1 MIDYD
6 FVLKDNNADEKESS
20 ISDIAGIGDIAE
32 IKDVFSVEVAKSKLK
47 AFSVEDMRQR
57 AVALVVDT
65 DSEAK
70 AGVAMAMQCRKLYN
84 SLEKTRKEIVRPH
97 LDFQKAVKKYSDGFA
112 DFFKK
117 TERQL
122 LKKVEAYQLAA
133 EIERKKSIAEQVRK
147 ETEFRLKREKEQR
160 DFDEA
165 IRLRDIEI
173 ERSRIKAKKE
183 DMPMPIPPPLPEAP
197 MPIVQDLILPI
208 AAATKKIESEEG
220 SSTTVIEWHYEI
232 LDTALIPRDFLI
244 IDEQKI
250 KAAVKSGVRVIP
262 GVCVFETKVRKYRV
276 KG

>member
-183 DMPMPIPPPLPEAP
+183 DMPMPTPPPLPEVP
-197 MPIVQDLILPI
+197 MPIIQEVVLPVV
-208 AAATKKIESEEG
+208 ATPQKIESEEG
-220 SSTTVIEWHYEI
+220 SSSTVMEWFFEIEDASI
-232 LDTALIPRDFLI
+232 VPRDFLVV
-244 IDEQKI
+244 DER
-250 KAAVKSGVRVIP
+250 AVKRAVASGVRHID
-262 GVCVFETKVRKYRV
+262 GVKIYEKAVRKYRV